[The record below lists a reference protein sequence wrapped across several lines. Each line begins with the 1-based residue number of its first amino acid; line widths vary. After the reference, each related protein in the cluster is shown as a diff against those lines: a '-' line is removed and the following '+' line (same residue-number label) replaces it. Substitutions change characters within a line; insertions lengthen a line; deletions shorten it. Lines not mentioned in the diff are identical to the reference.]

1 MKTIQAGKNAPHAL
15 SVAILLAA
23 CASPV
28 FAMAPPMM
36 SVQVSQ
42 SSAVTGLGATTRDGV
57 GVNLSTHY
65 SERSEL
71 QSGTSKVA
79 NPNNEKTQSQQTTLL
94 LDYRIADG
102 LTGILAVPY
111 VNNTSSYDNGAAGR
125 VTQTTKGLGDIAVY
139 GKYSFYKIDEAHEFL
154 GLAGLKLPTASIN
167 KGDASG
173 VFPITQQAG
182 SGSRDFI
189 IGGAVSWGMLYGDA
203 SYKIN
208 SKAETY
214 QFGNFLALNA
224 GVNYAIPSKA
234 QFSLVGEINA
244 ESAARDKS
252 DLAGPGVLANGEVR
266 DTGADKIYFTSGVQ
280 WRPAKDWSLD
290 FKAQVPLYQ
299 SIQGTQLASKT
310 NYNVGVSYHFGGS
323 DSAMTHKDM
332 GMEHKEM
339 EMKKGM

>member
-1 MKTIQAGKNAPHAL
+1 MKNIQARKNAPHAL
-15 SVAILLAA
+15 GMAILLAA
-23 CASPV
+23 SASPV
-28 FAMAPPMM
+28 FAMSPPMM
-36 SVQVSQ
+36 SVQVSP

-57 GVNLSTHY
+57 GVNLSTRY

-71 QSGTSKVA
+71 QSGTSKVV
-79 NPNNEKTQSQQTTLL
+79 NPGNEKTQSQHTTLL
-94 LDYRIADG
+94 LDYRITDG
-102 LTGILAVPY
+102 LTGILVVPY
-111 VNNTSSYDNGAAGR
+111 VNNTSSYDSPSGR
-125 VTQTTKGLGDIAVY
+125 ISQTTKGLGDVAVY
-139 GKYSFYKIDEAHEFL
+139 GKYSLYKIDEAHEFL

-189 IGGAVSWGMLYGDA
+189 IGGAVSWGTLYGDL
-203 SYKIN
+203 SYKVN

-224 GVNYAIPSKA
+224 GVNYVIPSKK

-266 DTGADKIYFTSGVQ
+266 DTGSDRIYFTLGTQ

-290 FKAQVPLYQ
+290 FKAQVPVYQ
-299 SIQGTQLASKT
+299 SIQGTQLTPKT
-310 NYNVGVSYHFGGS
+310 NYNFGISYHFGS
-323 DSAMTHKDM
+323 NDTAMTHK
-332 GMEHKEM
+332 GM